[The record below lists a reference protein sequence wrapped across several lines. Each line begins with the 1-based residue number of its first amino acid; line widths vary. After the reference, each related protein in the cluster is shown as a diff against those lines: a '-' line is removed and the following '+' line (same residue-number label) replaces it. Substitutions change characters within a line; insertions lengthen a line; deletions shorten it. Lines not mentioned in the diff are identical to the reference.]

1 LQCLI
6 NVARTNLRLSLFL
19 SGLAGGGA
27 QRRMLLLAQGFAARG
42 QRVDLVVAREG
53 GPYRKAVASGV
64 RVVPLQAWLARL
76 PGIRA
81 RRGPWVLAS
90 TRALA
95 AYLRRERPDALL
107 STSRPANLAAVAA
120 RAWARVPTRVVVS
133 VNLNLS
139 AATGPQQR
147 YWGPAASALARRA
160 YRRADAVIANSRGV
174 ADDLVHLLAAP
185 RPPIHTIYNPV
196 PVSEIA
202 MRARAPLSHP
212 WLAAGA
218 PPLVLAVGKLKLQKD
233 YPTLLRA
240 FARVRARRLAHLV
253 ILGEGEERRRLERL
267 VRALRVEDDVALLGF
282 VENPYAWMARASVFA
297 LASAWEGFS
306 NVLAEALACGCP
318 VVSTDCPSSPA
329 EILDDGAFGA
339 LVPVGDAVALAEALL
354 ATLEKPP
361 DPARLRTRAA
371 QFSLSSAVDRYL
383 AVLAG
388 DPHAAES
395 L

>member
-1 LQCLI
+1 LQCLSS
-6 NVARTNLRLSLFL
+6 VARKKLRLGLFL

-27 QRRMLLLAQGFAARG
+27 QRRMLLLAQGFSARG

-53 GPYRKAVASGV
+53 GPYQAGVAPGV
-64 RVVPLQAWLARL
+64 RVVPLASRLARL

-81 RRGPWVLAS
+81 RRGPWVLAT

-95 AYLRRERPDALL
+95 AYLQHERPDVLL
-107 STSRPANLAAVAA
+107 STSLPANLAALAA
-120 RAWARVPTRVVVS
+120 RARAHVPTRVVVS
-133 VNLNLS
+133 VNANLS
-139 AATGPQQR
+139 ASTGPRQR
-147 YWGPAASALARRA
+147 CWGPAVRAIARRA

-174 ADDLVHLLAAP
+174 AEDLARLLEPP

-196 PVSEIA
+196 PAREIA
-202 MRARAPLSHP
+202 MRARAPLSHA
-212 WLAAGA
+212 WLAPGA

-240 FARVRARRLAHLV
+240 FARVRSRRPARLM
-253 ILGEGEERRRLERL
+253 ILGEGEQRRQLERL
-267 VRALRVEDDVALLGF
+267 VRALRLEDDVALPGF

-339 LVPVGDAVALAEALL
+339 LVPVGDADALAEALL

-361 DPARLRTRAA
+361 DPARLRARAA
-371 QFSLSSAVDRYL
+371 QFSLESAVDRYL
-383 AVLAG
+383 AVLTG
-388 DPHAAES
+388 DPHATDS
-395 L
+395 D